1 RVTNNTAAPVRRGK
15 VVCKLYY
22 GIDIETISAV
32 MRDAAQ
38 QTPGV
43 LATPH
48 AEVLLIDLGDSQLV
62 FDVLFWCDSRRSDFV
77 TTASEVRKALVA
89 ELLNAGITLPDQARQ
104 HIVVHTPKS

>member
-1 RVTNNTAAPVRRGK
+1 
-15 VVCKLYY
+15 
-22 GIDIETISAV
+22 

-77 TTASEVRKALVA
+77 TTASEVRKAPVA